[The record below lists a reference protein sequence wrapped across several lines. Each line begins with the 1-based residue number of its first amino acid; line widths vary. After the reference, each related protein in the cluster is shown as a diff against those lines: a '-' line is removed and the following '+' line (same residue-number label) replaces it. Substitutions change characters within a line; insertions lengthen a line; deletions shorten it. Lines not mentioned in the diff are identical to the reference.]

1 MMKNVSF
8 FAALVTASGAAGTVS
23 LFFSYAGGDTFLWA
37 MAAFVLVLAGSFLLA
52 ALPEKKR
59 FPLTALLF
67 VCLAAVLHP
76 FPFHFERQFHRL
88 FRSPLHHPEGAL

>member
-23 LFFSYAGGDTFLWA
+23 LFFSYARGDTFFLA

-52 ALPEKKR
+52 ALPE
-59 FPLTALLF
+59 
-67 VCLAAVLHP
+67 
-76 FPFHFERQFHRL
+76 
-88 FRSPLHHPEGAL
+88 